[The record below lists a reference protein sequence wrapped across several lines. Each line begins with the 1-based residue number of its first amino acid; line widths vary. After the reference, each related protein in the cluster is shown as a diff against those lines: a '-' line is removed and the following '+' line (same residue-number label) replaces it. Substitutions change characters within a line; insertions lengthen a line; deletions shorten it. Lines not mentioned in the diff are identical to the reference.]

1 MTRKI
6 LSIAVLLSFF
16 ISCSQADDQTISP
29 SAAIPFLKDNQ
40 LWVDNEPYIMIGGE
54 LHNST
59 GSSILYMEQENIWSK
74 LQSLNINTVLAT
86 ISWEQFEPEEGVYDY
101 ELIDYLITNAEK
113 NNLKMVVVW
122 FASWKNGESS
132 YVPSW
137 VKKNTERFPRVKTK
151 DGRSIETFSV
161 FSDESM
167 KADARS
173 FTELMKRIK
182 QMDKNNTVIMVQPE
196 NEVGIFQDIDYNQA
210 ALDKYNGEVPEQ
222 LMKYLTENQENIKD
236 ELKSVWALSEYKTS
250 GTWKEVFGDN
260 PWSKEFFMAWH
271 YASYINYVAEAGRKE
286 HDLPMFVNAWIVQ
299 HPDDLPGVYPNGG
312 PVSRVMDVY
321 KAAAPS
327 IDVVSPDIYLPN
339 YKEIYAMYVR
349 DDNPLLVPES
359 TLDAGR
365 AFYAFAE
372 HNAICYSPFGIE
384 SGAGDV
390 LFSMSYGVLNE
401 LMPVITKHQYTGRM
415 RGIHLSKEEQDREFT
430 IEGVDIAVKIQEPD
444 EPAFGLVVKTDD
456 NEFIVAGMNFR
467 VTFGGDSGNQI
478 NHVKKVTEGKYVDG
492 EWIEGR
498 WLNGDETWHHALV
511 RILGRQV
518 NLDEQFRLQQTDL
531 PDDKNNEPFVYTPGA
546 KNRLNTPGIYK
557 VEIYQREK

>member
-1 MTRKI
+1 MLNK
-6 LSIAVLLSFF
+6 LLSTVVFF
-16 ISCSQADDQTISP
+16 ALLVSCNQVAEQEKSQ
-29 SAAIPFLKDNQ
+29 SAPIPFLKDKQ
-40 LWVDNEPYIMIGGE
+40 LWVDNEPFIMIGGE

-59 GSSILYMEQENIWSK
+59 ASSILYMEQENIWSI

-101 ELIDYLITNAEK
+101 ELLDYLIANAEK

-137 VKKNTERFPRVKTK
+137 VKENTTRFPRVKTK
-151 DGRSIETFSV
+151 DGRSIETLSV

-182 QMDKNNTVIMVQPE
+182 QRDKNNTVVMVQPE
-196 NEVGIFQDIDYNQA
+196 NEVGIFQDIDYNKA
-210 ALDKYNGEVPEQ
+210 ALDKYNGEVPPQ
-222 LMKYLTENQENIKD
+222 LLSYMVENKEKLKE
-236 ELKSVWALSEYKTS
+236 ELRSVWALSEYKTS

-271 YASYINYVAEAGRKE
+271 YASYINYIAEAGRE
-286 HDLPMFVNAWIVQ
+286 VHDLPMFVNAWIVQ

-372 HNAICYSPFGIE
+372 HDAICYSPFGIE

-401 LMPVITKHQYTGRM
+401 LMPVIAKNQNKGRM
-415 RGIHLSKEEQDREFT
+415 RGIHLSREEQDREFT
-430 IEGVDIAVKIQEPD
+430 IEGVDISVKIQDPD
-444 EPAFGLVVKTDD
+444 EPAFGLIVKSDN
-456 NEFIVAGMNFR
+456 NEFIAAGMNYR
-467 VTFGGDSGNQI
+467 VTFGGGSGNQI

-498 WLNGDETWHHALV
+498 WLNGDETWHNTLV
-511 RILGRQV
+511 RVLGRQV
-518 NLDEQFRLQQTDL
+518 NPDERLRGQQTDQ
-531 PDDKNNEPFVYTPGA
+531 DVNNNEPFVYTPGA

-557 VEIYQREK
+557 VEIYQRER